1 MSCPIIHYDVKIS
14 GRVQGV
20 GYRAFASK
28 VARNLGLKG
37 YVKNMM
43 DGSVYI
49 EAEGTREILDQFII
63 RCKAGPGW
71 AYVEKVTKSEAPV
84 QSYKEFSVKY

>member
-1 MSCPIIHYDVKIS
+1 MTAQVIHYDIKVF

-20 GYRAFASK
+20 GYRAFALRI
-28 VARNLGLKG
+28 ARSFGLKG
-37 YVKNMM
+37 YVRNMR

-49 EAEGTREILDQFII
+49 EAEGTQEILDQFISQ
-63 RCKAGPGW
+63 CKAGPGW
-71 AYVEKVTKSEAPV
+71 AHVEKVIKSEAPV